1 MNIFE
6 GITLSDPK
14 KRFCVTV
21 FLPMMDIL
29 SCQPINRFEGMK
41 SALTSYQVLEPSFL
55 VNASHLDLEVETRK
69 FSNKFSD
76 NVSPLFPSQ
85 MLSIKTMFR
94 KTIIYLKSAKEMASF
109 LIVENASLAITYS
122 DVCTAYMIYM
132 TVPVAVPTA
141 EISFSKLKLIKNFLR
156 SSISQER
163 FNSLALLLIE
173 NERAKN
179 FDFRKVI
186 QP

>member
-29 SCQPINRFEGMK
+29 SCQPINCFEGMK

-55 VNASHLDLEVETRK
+55 ANASHLDFEVEARK

-85 MLSIKTMFR
+85 MLSIK
-94 KTIIYLKSAKEMASF
+94 KTIAHLKSAKKMASF
-109 LIVENASLAITYS
+109 LIFENASLAITYH

-132 TVPVAVPTA
+132 TVPV
-141 EISFSKLKLIKNFLR
+141 IFF
-156 SSISQER
+156 
-163 FNSLALLLIE
+163 
-173 NERAKN
+173 
-179 FDFRKVI
+179 
-186 QP
+186 